1 MAADTAIIQP
11 LRVKIIYDANTKD
24 LKNLN
29 KELNNIKSVTNT
41 AVKSA
46 DNLGESIAKTGD
58 SASKT
63 KKSSAGLKTA
73 FGEMKVGA
81 EKLKGNLDRLTMTY
95 LGLGLSIVQ
104 MVREA
109 HAQNQKIL
117 GWHNMFNDMSD
128 ATGNASQ
135 AVRIYTSTWNKSKA
149 SLGTIQSAMKSL
161 NSAGIMVGSTMEDLT
176 LFVSN
181 LHQASGLSFD
191 TLGNFTGELISMW
204 QVSKDATKEMVSS
217 IVALGDT
224 FKFTT
229 SQIELVMK
237 TTQTAIEKLGAFFK
251 DTTESSKALTKGI
264 AAGIGVMRKFG
275 VSIQKAQ
282 DFMGKLMDPESFAE
296 NQALM
301 SRLGFSFQE
310 QMDMMENAG
319 NKEMFFDKLM
329 TRLPEL
335 SKQITS
341 LQNPMARLQFSQSLG
356 VPLEIAQKM
365 AKATGSEIQAL
376 MEEYKLAAKEQDAVK
391 KKEEKAKADQARFG
405 EALEFIKMKALF
417 PMMQFIQ
424 KIYPVFFNLAG
435 KLGNLFS
442 KYATV
447 VVSILE
453 KLLPIL
459 EKLIAGDMKGVMSA
473 IGDAIVGVAPII
485 GNAIG
490 DVIWALLSKI
500 PDLIS
505 GAFSGLSKVFAGI
518 LSPVLGKG
526 EGIMSKVLAGVTMA
540 AGGYAI
546 FSKVKT
552 GFDNFKEAF
561 KGKMGTKS
569 NPMWTKDTDEI
580 AGKGKLSKLIEIM
593 KNPKAAIGSGIAK
606 VGQVAAAGKS
616 MALAG
621 AAKVGALLTNPVG
634 WGILA
639 VAAITA
645 TAVAANSAA
654 NEHNEAILSAE
665 EKRERDTIFMKQQ
678 SGKQL
683 NANEQKRLNELN
695 QKYADNHKG
704 MLGGLGLIG
713 QKIASW
719 WNDLMKTFSRWGK
732 QISTW
737 MSINIVQPIRMFSLQ
752 VQNYIQNAVFN
763 NSISKAMGSGD
774 IASIVKDS
782 DEITQDIDK
791 AINLGAYGK
800 AKLEAAQKAVDKFK
814 ADINTKKLG
823 AVAGGIAADKV
834 AQWNTILQAQRDN
847 QQVLAE
853 NQAADI
859 KARQEADAARKKE
872 AEEQAKRDKQ
882 MQGTVG
888 AINGKLK
895 DEKATTSNKFE
906 QYFSLNTLFDSKL
919 QFRVT

>member
-1 MAADTAIIQP
+1 MAADTSIIQP

-29 KELNNIKSVTNT
+29 KELNNIKGATNA

-58 SASKT
+58 AASKT
-63 KKSSAGLKTA
+63 KKSSTGLKTA

-81 EKLKGNLDRLTMTY
+81 EKLKGNLDRLSMTY

-104 MVREA
+104 MVRES
-109 HAQNQKIL
+109 HSMNQKIL
-117 GWHNMFNDMSD
+117 GWYNSFNALSD
-128 ATGNASQ
+128 ATGDASG
-135 AVRIYTSTWNKSKA
+135 AVSIYLSTWSKSKA
-149 SLGTIQSAMKSL
+149 SLQTISSAMTSL

-176 LFVSN
+176 LFISDLN
-181 LHQASGLSFD
+181 QASGLSID
-191 TLGNFTGELISMW
+191 TLGSFTGELISMW

-217 IVALGDT
+217 MVALGDT

-237 TTQTAIEKLGAFFK
+237 TTQTAIGKLGMFFK
-251 DTTESSKALTKGI
+251 DTTESSKALAKGI

-275 VSIQKAQ
+275 VSIQTAQ
-282 DFMGKLMDPESFAE
+282 GFMEKLMDPESFAE

-301 SRLGFSFQE
+301 ARLGFSFQE

-329 TRLPEL
+329 TKLPEL

-341 LQNPMARLQFSQSLG
+341 LKNPMARLQFSKSLG
-356 VPLEIAQKM
+356 LPLEIAQKM
-365 AKATGSEIQAL
+365 AKATGSEIQSL
-376 MEEYKLAAKEQDAVK
+376 MEDYKLAAKDQEAVK
-391 KKEEKAKADQARFG
+391 KKEEKSKADAARFG
-405 EALEFIKMKALF
+405 EALDFIKMKALL
-417 PMMQFIQ
+417 PMMQWVQ
-424 KIYPVFFNLAG
+424 KAYPTFMKLASR
-435 KLGNLFS
+435 LGDLFA
-442 KYATV
+442 KYAKV
-447 VVSILE
+447 VADILE
-453 KLLPIL
+453 KLLPVL
-459 EKLIAGDMKGVMSA
+459 DKLIQGDMKGLMTA
-473 IGDAIVGVAPII
+473 IGTAFVEVVPII
-485 GNAIG
+485 GKAIG

-505 GAFSGLSKVFAGI
+505 GAFSGLTKIFEP
-518 LSPVLGKG
+518 LFGKG
-526 EGIMSKVLAGVTMA
+526 EGVMSKILAGLTMA
-540 AGGYAI
+540 AGGVAI

-616 MALAG
+616 MAMAG

-654 NEHNEAILSAE
+654 NKHNEAILSAE

-683 NANEQKRLNELN
+683 NANEQKRLDELN

-704 MLGGLGLIG
+704 MLGGLGLVG
-713 QKIASW
+713 QKIVSW

-737 MSINIVQPIRMFSLQ
+737 MSVNIVQPIRMFSLQ
-752 VQNYIQNAVFN
+752 VQNYIQDLVFN

-774 IASIVKDS
+774 IAGVVKKS
-782 DEITQDIDK
+782 DVITKDIDK

-800 AKLEAAQKAVDKFK
+800 NQLEAAQKAVNAFQ
-814 ADINTKKLG
+814 AEMNTKKLG

-847 QQVLAE
+847 QQVLA
-853 NQAADI
+853 NQQAEEI
-859 KARQEADAARKKE
+859 KAQREADAARKKE
-872 AEEQAKRDKQ
+872 AEEQAKRDKALL
-882 MQGTVG
+882 GTAG
-888 AINGKLK
+888 AINNKLK